1 MITLDLKV
9 INDDGIHAR
18 PSSLIVES
26 LENLNVNVTFE
37 KKDTTAD
44 ASSVLS
50 ILLLAASKNSQIH
63 IIINGK
69 PSDEEKAANILKYL
83 FSSGFKDAY

>member
-9 INDDGIHAR
+9 INEDGIHAR

-37 KKDTTAD
+37 KKGVVAD
-44 ASSVLS
+44 AESVLS
-50 ILLLAASKNSQIH
+50 ILLLAAAQNSLIH
-63 IIINGK
+63 ITITGN
-69 PSDEEKAANILKYL
+69 PSDEEKAANILKHL
-83 FSSGFKDAY
+83 FSSGFKNAY